1 MVLAGCVRQI
11 MFERGVLNW
20 VARRFLD
27 VRMDVNV
34 SPPDG
39 MSDRMCAAKCQN
51 IFPNI
56 CLEMSRWGSSNLYS
70 FFFPLFHNSL
80 DYYNVCCVIPI
91 MWVKQCHVYHPPVTT
106 IFIGGMFT
114 IAMGGMFKGCGAPS
128 SQDDQ
133 PLAKMAAKPTAV
145 RDWEQQT
152 IAAERLVRD
161 PGRLHHGK

>member
-1 MVLAGCVRQI
+1 MECQIECARQNVRIYFQIYVL
-11 MFERGVLNW
+11 
-20 VARRFLD
+20 
-27 VRMDVNV
+27 
-34 SPPDG
+34 
-39 MSDRMCAAKCQN
+39 KCHGGDQV
-51 IFPNI
+51 IYI
-56 CLEMSRWGSSNLYS
+56 V